1 MNYRVMRPR
10 VLVVLVLCLAT
21 PVPAPVPRCSPL
33 IIINKLV
40 EFASIW
46 SDNNSYFPVPPC
58 EYGGPFKALEA
69 GDFNAVFVLDEPE
82 KVPRHNIYELVW
94 FLKTGLPR
102 IKRMLLGLETPVYD
116 FNILTEGYQH
126 YTPYIRTTQLGHGRK
141 RRPEIIDDPEL
152 WGKFVSSQ
160 INDLLTN
167 GPDLEPT
174 AYTPVGPI
182 KRRTG
187 QKGSQVIRRPK
198 LGTSQRLGT
207 SPGRSGTSQ
216 RTKIVQRRPRTVF
229 RGRKLETQS
238 LGPKPRWSE
247 RLRGGDTDAVIF
259 HPVLSRV

>member
-1 MNYRVMRPR
+1 MRPR
-10 VLVVLVLCLAT
+10 FVVVSVLCLVT

-58 EYGGPFKALEA
+58 EYGGPIAALEA

-102 IKRMLLGLETPVYD
+102 MKRMMLGLEQPVYD

-126 YTPYIRTTQLGHGRK
+126 YTPYVRTTQLGYGRK
-141 RRPEIIDDPEL
+141 RRPELIDNTDL
-152 WGKFVSSQ
+152 WKKFVSGQ
-160 INDLLTN
+160 VNELLTN
-167 GPDLEPT
+167 GPDLDPT

-182 KRRTG
+182 RRRSKQTPA
-187 QKGSQVIRRPK
+187 GSI
-198 LGTSQRLGT
+198 T
-207 SPGRSGTSQ
+207 RSGTSLRAKTNSRQ
-216 RTKIVQRRPRTVF
+216 GTSLRQGTPRRRSRTSIQRRR
-229 RGRKLETQS
+229 EENTQ
-238 LGPKPRWSE
+238 WSE
-247 RLRGGDTDAVIF
+247 RLKGGSRDTDTF
-259 HPVLSRV
+259 HPVLGRL